1 MSAPRAIRPR
11 HEFTEI
17 DRVLAA
23 IHGCDDDEDED
34 EDEDED
40 RQPVRAVTRSELAG
54 HILRPGRT
62 GPMGPVRDRPGRKG

>member
-1 MSAPRAIRPR
+1 MSASRPIRPR

-23 IHGCDDDEDED
+23 IHGSDDDEDED
-34 EDEDED
+34 G
-40 RQPVRAVTRSELAG
+40 QPIRAVTRSELPG
-54 HILRPGRT
+54 HVLRPGRT

>member
-11 HEFTEI
+11 HDFTEI

-23 IHGCDDDEDED
+23 IHGSDDDEDED
-34 EDEDED
+34 EDG
-40 RQPVRAVTRSELAG
+40 PPIRAATRSELPG